1 MIDKKRLEAF
11 TDAIMAIAATIMVL
25 ELKVPQEITIEG
37 LLSQWSIFL
46 SYLIS
51 FLLIYIMWLNH
62 YKSFKKVES
71 VSVLLFF
78 INGLWILIMTLVP
91 FITSFVGNQPNNTLS
106 EVLYACML
114 LLWEIID
121 HIMDR
126 QILKE
131 NGDLQREER
140 NTL

>member
-62 YKSFKKVES
+62 YKSFKK
-71 VSVLLFF
+71 
-78 INGLWILIMTLVP
+78 
-91 FITSFVGNQPNNTLS
+91 
-106 EVLYACML
+106 
-114 LLWEIID
+114 
-121 HIMDR
+121 
-126 QILKE
+126 LKV
-131 NGDLQREER
+131 
-140 NTL
+140 